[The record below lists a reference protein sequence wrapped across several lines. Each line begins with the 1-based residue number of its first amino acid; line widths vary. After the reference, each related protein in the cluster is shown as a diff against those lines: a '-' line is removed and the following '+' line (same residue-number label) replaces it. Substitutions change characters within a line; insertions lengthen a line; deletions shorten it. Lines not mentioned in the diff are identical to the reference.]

1 MKERS
6 MTRSSS
12 DTNRPIKA
20 GTFIKTVS
28 PHIVE
33 ILGTTALDFGVL
45 DAEHAPFDRSAID
58 LMMLAGRAAQLP
70 LYVRVPDYEAST
82 ILSVLDMGAAGI
94 VVPHVDTAEQAAQIV
109 ARARYKGGE
118 RGFSSSPRAAGYGT
132 MTYKQAQEAGDQTLV
147 LCQIESV
154 AGLDNVERIAAVPGV
169 GGLFVGRADLAL
181 SMGEE
186 GSRSPAV
193 LEATTRIV
201 RAALDAGKIAAM
213 FVANA
218 AERDEFA
225 AQGATWFVIGSD
237 QSLLRQ
243 GAQSV
248 AVAGGRAQG

>member
-1 MKERS
+1 

-12 DTNRPIKA
+12 ETDRPVQA

-28 PHIVE
+28 PHVVE

-45 DAEHAPFDRSAID
+45 DAEHAPFDRTSLD
-58 LMMLAGRAAQLP
+58 LMMLAGRAARLP
-70 LYVRVPDYEAST
+70 LYVRIPDFEPAT
-82 ILSVLDMGAAGI
+82 ILSTLDLGAAGI
-94 VVPHVDTAEQAAQIV
+94 VVPHVDTAEQAALIV
-109 ARARYKGGE
+109 SRARYQGGV

-132 MTYKQAQEAGDQTLV
+132 MSYQQAQEAGDQSLV

-154 AGLDNVERIAAVPGV
+154 EGLANVESIAAVPGV
-169 GGLFVGRADLAL
+169 SGLFVGRADLSL
-181 SMGEE
+181 SMGEQ

-193 LEATTRIV
+193 LEATARIV

-213 FVANA
+213 FVGNA

-225 AQGATWFVIGSD
+225 AQGVTWFVIGSD

-248 AVAGGRAQG
+248 AVGAGRPRG

>member
-1 MKERS
+1 
-6 MTRSSS
+6 MTSSS
-12 DTNRPIKA
+12 SEAGGPVQV

-28 PHIVE
+28 PHVVE

-45 DAEHAPFDRSAID
+45 DGEHAPFDRAALD
-58 LMMLAGRAAQLP
+58 LMMLAGRAARLP

-82 ILSVLDMGAAGI
+82 ILSTLDLGAAGI
-94 VVPHVDTAEQAAQIV
+94 VVPHVDNAEQAALIV
-109 ARARYKGGE
+109 SRARYQGGV

-132 MTYKQAQEAGDQTLV
+132 MTYKQAQEAGDRTLV
-147 LCQIESV
+147 MCQIESTE
-154 AGLDNVERIAAVPGV
+154 GLANVESIAAVPGV

-193 LEATTRIV
+193 LEATARIV
-201 RAALDAGKIAAM
+201 RAALAAGKTAAM

-248 AVAGGRAQG
+248 AVAGGRSRS